1 MNILKELRMER
12 GLTQVQFAQ
21 AIGTSQKNISRWELG
36 ETEPSAHY
44 LKKIAEFYEITTD
57 YILGV
62 EDDLG
67 QNTYSTANHAVTP
80 EELRIINAYRVLSS
94 TNKQMILRMLNID

>member
-1 MNILKELRMER
+1 MNILKELRTES
-12 GLTQVQFAQ
+12 GLTQSQFAQ

-36 ETEPSAHY
+36 ETEPSAYY
-44 LKKIAEFYEITTD
+44 LKKIAEFYKITTD

-67 QNTYSTANHAVTP
+67 QKSYTAANTAITP
-80 EELRIINAYRVLSS
+80 EESKILNAYRALSP
-94 TNKQMILRMLNID
+94 TNKQMILRMLDIE